1 MAWKGRTPNDVDFN
15 QLLST
20 LNNSRVQQ
28 SNNALYQTLYQI
40 ITNVQQFRDRTIT
53 RLVEL
58 ADNILDI
65 GNTIINIVAG
75 LKDATFWTK
84 DNQTLNFPS
93 SIKVVAGTGI
103 TLDYTVANQV
113 TIISSGGGSGVLP
126 MIIADEP
133 PIFMSTGGGDLMI
146 VPFDIPTEIP

>member
-1 MAWKGRTPNDVDFN
+1 MAWKGNQPKDVDFN

-28 SNNALYQTLYQI
+28 TNNALYQTLYQI
-40 ITNVQQFRDRTIT
+40 ITNLQQFRDRTIT
-53 RLVEL
+53 RLLEL
-58 ADNILDI
+58 ADNIIDI

-75 LKDATFWTK
+75 LQNATFWTK

-103 TLDYTVANQV
+103 ILDYTTPNQV
-113 TIISSGGGSGVLP
+113 TVSSSGGGVLP

-133 PIFMSTGGGDLMI
+133 PIFMSTGGGDIMI
-146 VPFDIPTEIP
+146 IPFDIPTEIP